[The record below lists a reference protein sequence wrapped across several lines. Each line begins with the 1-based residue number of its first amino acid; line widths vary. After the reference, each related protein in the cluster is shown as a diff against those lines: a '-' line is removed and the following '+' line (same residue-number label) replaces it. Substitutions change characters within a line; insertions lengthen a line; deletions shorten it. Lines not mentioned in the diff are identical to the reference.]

1 MRVLVVE
8 DERKLAG
15 LMARALEGERYAV
28 DIAYDGDEAIERA
41 GSGVYDLI
49 VLDVMLPGRSGIEV
63 CRWLRGHDIVTPV
76 LLLTARDDVE
86 DKVEGLDAGAD
97 DYLTKP
103 VAFEELF
110 ARLRAL
116 QRRATSQAAVGQ
128 PTELRVGDLVLD
140 LMRHEARRGGRR
152 INLTTR
158 EFALLEFLMR
168 NPDRPLSRTHIIT
181 RVWPDDAVATNN
193 VVDTY
198 IHYLREKIDSG
209 SSRPLLRTVRGVGYA
224 IRE

>member
-1 MRVLVVE
+1 
-8 DERKLAG
+8 
-15 LMARALEGERYAV
+15 
-28 DIAYDGDEAIERA
+28 
-41 GSGVYDLI
+41 
-49 VLDVMLPGRSGIEV
+49 
-63 CRWLRGHDIVTPV
+63 
-76 LLLTARDDVE
+76 
-86 DKVEGLDAGAD
+86 
-97 DYLTKP
+97 
-103 VAFEELF
+103 
-110 ARLRAL
+110 
-116 QRRATSQAAVGQ
+116 
-128 PTELRVGDLVLD
+128 
-140 LMRHEARRGGRR
+140 MRHEARRGGRR